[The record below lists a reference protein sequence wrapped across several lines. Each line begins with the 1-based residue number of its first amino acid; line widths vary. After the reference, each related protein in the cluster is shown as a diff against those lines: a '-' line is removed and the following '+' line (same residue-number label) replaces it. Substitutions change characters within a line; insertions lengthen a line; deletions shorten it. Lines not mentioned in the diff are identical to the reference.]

1 MLRRPIRDE
10 KKGDINRRVQP
21 TLVLY
26 IHSLTQPIPN
36 DLLNTLNNLLN
47 KPINAPEEANPGKEG
62 ALLFAG
68 PPRVH
73 TREDQHILK
82 PDEGEEDGEEEGE
95 GEGEE
100 EGEHA
105 HVLVHFN
112 MYMRHATTRQQRS
125 TQYTAHRV
133 SVHTGYTVY

>member
-1 MLRRPIRDE
+1 MFLLRRPIRDE

-68 PPRVH
+68 SPRVH

-82 PDEGEEDGEEEGE
+82 PDEGEEEERKKERKKE
-95 GEGEE
+95 REKERKKE
-100 EGEHA
+100 SMH
-105 HVLVHFN
+105 
-112 MYMRHATTRQQRS
+112 MY
-125 TQYTAHRV
+125 
-133 SVHTGYTVY
+133 